1 MPELKQPQ
9 EAAEKTTEQ
18 PLTTKKKRAMLEYMA
33 IMFAAAFL
41 LVAISLL
48 IKVIDMKGEM
58 EAANTGARE
67 NIALLQKD
75 LDAARAESAE
85 LQTQLAEANAASSE
99 AADKLSEAETRLSEA
114 EKARARGSRGLRP
127 REGLRRPRLRQ
138 RLLRQLL
145 LRIPRCPRLA
155 ARGRHAGAAHVRIR
169 AAARRE
175 LPDGFF
181 PAGQLAGAVRA
192 DAAGQ

>member
-1 MPELKQPQ
+1 MPELKRPQ
-9 EAAEKTTEQ
+9 EAAETTTEQ

-85 LQTQLAEANAASSE
+85 LQTKLDEANTASSE
-99 AADKLSEAETRLSEA
+99 AADKLSDAETRLSEA
-114 EKARARGSRGLRP
+114 EKARETLEKTLESAQKENDTLSRRAQANELLVSAQAALEQGDYAALRSHL
-127 REGLRRPRLRQ
+127 EALGAYADALKDD
-138 RLLRQLL
+138 
-145 LRIPRCPRLA
+145 
-155 ARGRHAGAAHVRIR
+155 GAALYETLRSYI
-169 AAARRE
+169 
-175 LPDGFF
+175 D
-181 PAGQLAGAVRA
+181 
-192 DAAGQ
+192 

>member
-85 LQTQLAEANAASSE
+85 LQTQLNEANTASSE

-114 EKARARGSRGLRP
+114 EKARETLEKTLESAQKENDTLSRRAQANELLVSAQAALEQGDYAALRSHLTAL
-127 REGLRRPRLRQ
+127 EAYADALKDD
-138 RLLRQLL
+138 
-145 LRIPRCPRLA
+145 
-155 ARGRHAGAAHVRIR
+155 GAALYETLRSYI
-169 AAARRE
+169 
-175 LPDGFF
+175 D
-181 PAGQLAGAVRA
+181 
-192 DAAGQ
+192 

>member
-85 LQTQLAEANAASSE
+85 LQTKLDEANAASSE

-114 EKARARGSRGLRP
+114 EKARETLEKTLESAQKENDTLSRRAQANELLVSAQAALEQGDYAALRSHL
-127 REGLRRPRLRQ
+127 EAL
-138 RLLRQLL
+138 
-145 LRIPRCPRLA
+145 
-155 ARGRHAGAAHVRIR
+155 GAY
-169 AAARRE
+169 
-175 LPDGFF
+175 
-181 PAGQLAGAVRA
+181 A
-192 DAAGQ
+192 DALKDDGTALYEILRSYID

>member
-75 LDAARAESAE
+75 LDATRAESAE
-85 LQTQLAEANAASSE
+85 LQTQLNEANAASSE
-99 AADKLSEAETRLSEA
+99 AADKLSDAETRLSEA
-114 EKARARGSRGLRP
+114 EKARETLEKTLESAQKENDTLSRRAQANELLVSAQAALEQGDYAALRSHL
-127 REGLRRPRLRQ
+127 EALGAYADALKDD
-138 RLLRQLL
+138 
-145 LRIPRCPRLA
+145 
-155 ARGRHAGAAHVRIR
+155 GAALYEILRSYI
-169 AAARRE
+169 
-175 LPDGFF
+175 D
-181 PAGQLAGAVRA
+181 
-192 DAAGQ
+192 

>member
-9 EAAEKTTEQ
+9 EAAKTTTEQ

-85 LQTQLAEANAASSE
+85 LQTQLDEANTASSE
-99 AADKLSEAETRLSEA
+99 AGPSGAKRGMSVAERVAADSDFSEFN
-114 EKARARGSRGLRP
+114 
-127 REGLRRPRLRQ
+127 
-138 RLLRQLL
+138 
-145 LRIPRCPRLA
+145 
-155 ARGRHAGAAHVRIR
+155 
-169 AAARRE
+169 
-175 LPDGFF
+175 D
-181 PAGQLAGAVRA
+181 
-192 DAAGQ
+192 D

>member
-41 LVAISLL
+41 LVAVSLL

-85 LQTQLAEANAASSE
+85 LQTKLDEANTASSE

-114 EKARARGSRGLRP
+114 EKARETLEKTLESAQKENDTLSRRVQANELLVSAQAALEQGDYAALRSHL
-127 REGLRRPRLRQ
+127 EALGAYADALKDD
-138 RLLRQLL
+138 
-145 LRIPRCPRLA
+145 
-155 ARGRHAGAAHVRIR
+155 GAALYETLRSYI
-169 AAARRE
+169 
-175 LPDGFF
+175 D
-181 PAGQLAGAVRA
+181 
-192 DAAGQ
+192 

>member
-85 LQTQLAEANAASSE
+85 LQTQLNEANTASSE

-114 EKARARGSRGLRP
+114 EKARETLEKTLESAQKENDTLSRRAQANELLVSAQAALEQGDYAALRSHL
-127 REGLRRPRLRQ
+127 EALGAYADALKDD
-138 RLLRQLL
+138 
-145 LRIPRCPRLA
+145 
-155 ARGRHAGAAHVRIR
+155 GAALYEILRSYI
-169 AAARRE
+169 
-175 LPDGFF
+175 D
-181 PAGQLAGAVRA
+181 
-192 DAAGQ
+192 

>member
-9 EAAEKTTEQ
+9 EAAETTTVQ

-85 LQTQLAEANAASSE
+85 LQTQLDEANAASSE
-99 AADKLSEAETRLSEA
+99 AADKLSDAETRLSEA
-114 EKARARGSRGLRP
+114 EKARETLEKTLESAQKENDTLSRRAQANELLVSAQAALEQGDYAALRSHL
-127 REGLRRPRLRQ
+127 EALGAYADALKDD
-138 RLLRQLL
+138 
-145 LRIPRCPRLA
+145 
-155 ARGRHAGAAHVRIR
+155 GAALYETLRSYI
-169 AAARRE
+169 
-175 LPDGFF
+175 D
-181 PAGQLAGAVRA
+181 
-192 DAAGQ
+192 

>member
-9 EAAEKTTEQ
+9 HAAEKTTEQ

-41 LVAISLL
+41 LVAVSLL

-85 LQTQLAEANAASSE
+85 LQTKLDEANTASSE
-99 AADKLSEAETRLSEA
+99 AADKLSDAETRLSEA
-114 EKARARGSRGLRP
+114 EKARETLEKTLESAQKENDTLSRRAQANELLVSAQAALEQGDYAALRSHL
-127 REGLRRPRLRQ
+127 EALEAYADALKDD
-138 RLLRQLL
+138 
-145 LRIPRCPRLA
+145 
-155 ARGRHAGAAHVRIR
+155 GAALYETLRSYI
-169 AAARRE
+169 
-175 LPDGFF
+175 D
-181 PAGQLAGAVRA
+181 
-192 DAAGQ
+192 

>member
-41 LVAISLL
+41 LVAVSLL

-85 LQTQLAEANAASSE
+85 LQTKLDEANAASSE

-114 EKARARGSRGLRP
+114 EKARETLEKTLESAQKENDTLSRRAQANELLVSAQAALEQGDYAALRSHL
-127 REGLRRPRLRQ
+127 EALEAYADALKDD
-138 RLLRQLL
+138 
-145 LRIPRCPRLA
+145 
-155 ARGRHAGAAHVRIR
+155 GAALYETLRSYV
-169 AAARRE
+169 
-175 LPDGFF
+175 D
-181 PAGQLAGAVRA
+181 
-192 DAAGQ
+192 

>member
-9 EAAEKTTEQ
+9 EAAKTTTEQ

-75 LDAARAESAE
+75 LDAARARVRR
-85 LQTQLAEANAASSE
+85 
-99 AADKLSEAETRLSEA
+99 AADQARRGQHRVLRGSGQALGRRDPPERGRKGPARRSRKRS
-114 EKARARGSRGLRP
+114 RARRRKTTRSPAARRPMSCSSR
-127 REGLRRPRLRQ
+127 RRPRWSRA
-138 RLLRQLL
+138 
-145 LRIPRCPRLA
+145 IMPPSA
-155 ARGRHAGAAHVRIR
+155 AIS
-169 AAARRE
+169 RRSG
-175 LPDGFF
+175 PM
-181 PAGQLAGAVRA
+181 PTP
-192 DAAGQ
+192 

>member
-9 EAAEKTTEQ
+9 EAAKTTTEQ

-41 LVAISLL
+41 LVAVSLL

-67 NIALLQKD
+67 NIALQKD

-85 LQTQLAEANAASSE
+85 LQTQLDEANTASSE
-99 AADKLSEAETRLSEA
+99 AADKLSDAETRLSEA
-114 EKARARGSRGLRP
+114 EKARETLEKTLESAQKENDTLSRRAQANELLVSAQAALEQGDYAALRSHL
-127 REGLRRPRLRQ
+127 EALEAYADALKDD
-138 RLLRQLL
+138 
-145 LRIPRCPRLA
+145 
-155 ARGRHAGAAHVRIR
+155 GAALYEILRSYI
-169 AAARRE
+169 
-175 LPDGFF
+175 D
-181 PAGQLAGAVRA
+181 
-192 DAAGQ
+192 

>member
-41 LVAISLL
+41 LVAVSLL

-85 LQTQLAEANAASSE
+85 LQTKLDEANAASSE

-114 EKARARGSRGLRP
+114 EKARETLEKTLESAQKENDTLSRRAQANELLVSAQAALEQSDYAALRSHL
-127 REGLRRPRLRQ
+127 EALGAYADALKDD
-138 RLLRQLL
+138 
-145 LRIPRCPRLA
+145 
-155 ARGRHAGAAHVRIR
+155 GAALYEILRSYI
-169 AAARRE
+169 
-175 LPDGFF
+175 D
-181 PAGQLAGAVRA
+181 
-192 DAAGQ
+192 

>member
-33 IMFAAAFL
+33 IMFAAAVL

-114 EKARARGSRGLRP
+114 EKARETLEKTLESAQKENDTLSRRAQANELLVSAQAALEQGDYAALRSHL
-127 REGLRRPRLRQ
+127 EALGAYADALKDD
-138 RLLRQLL
+138 
-145 LRIPRCPRLA
+145 
-155 ARGRHAGAAHVRIR
+155 GAALYEILRSYI
-169 AAARRE
+169 
-175 LPDGFF
+175 D
-181 PAGQLAGAVRA
+181 
-192 DAAGQ
+192 

>member
-85 LQTQLAEANAASSE
+85 LQTKLDEANAASSE
-99 AADKLSEAETRLSEA
+99 AADKLSDAETRLSEA
-114 EKARARGSRGLRP
+114 EKARETLEKTLESAQKENDTLSRRAQANELLVSAQAALEQGDYAALRSHL
-127 REGLRRPRLRQ
+127 EALE
-138 RLLRQLL
+138 
-145 LRIPRCPRLA
+145 A
-155 ARGRHAGAAHVRIR
+155 Y
-169 AAARRE
+169 
-175 LPDGFF
+175 
-181 PAGQLAGAVRA
+181 A
-192 DAAGQ
+192 DALKDDGTALYETLRSYID

>member
-41 LVAISLL
+41 LVAVSLL

-75 LDAARAESAE
+75 LDAARAESAK
-85 LQTQLAEANAASSE
+85 LQTQLDEANAASSE
-99 AADKLSEAETRLSEA
+99 AADKLSDAETRLSEA
-114 EKARARGSRGLRP
+114 EKARETLEKTLESAQKENDTLSRRAQANELLVSAQAALEQGDYAALRSHLTAL
-127 REGLRRPRLRQ
+127 EAYADALKDD
-138 RLLRQLL
+138 
-145 LRIPRCPRLA
+145 
-155 ARGRHAGAAHVRIR
+155 GAALYEILRSYI
-169 AAARRE
+169 
-175 LPDGFF
+175 D
-181 PAGQLAGAVRA
+181 
-192 DAAGQ
+192 

>member
-41 LVAISLL
+41 LVAVSLL

-85 LQTQLAEANAASSE
+85 LQTKLDEANAASSE

-114 EKARARGSRGLRP
+114 EKARETLEKTLDAAQKENDTLSRRAQANELLVSAQAALEQGDYAALRSHLTAL
-127 REGLRRPRLRQ
+127 GAYADALKDD
-138 RLLRQLL
+138 
-145 LRIPRCPRLA
+145 
-155 ARGRHAGAAHVRIR
+155 GAALYEILRSYI
-169 AAARRE
+169 
-175 LPDGFF
+175 D
-181 PAGQLAGAVRA
+181 
-192 DAAGQ
+192 

>member
-58 EAANTGARE
+58 GAANTGARE

-85 LQTQLAEANAASSE
+85 LQTKLDEANTASSE
-99 AADKLSEAETRLSEA
+99 AADKLSDAETRLSEA
-114 EKARARGSRGLRP
+114 EKARETLEKTLESAQKENDTLSRRAQANELLVSAQAALEQGDYAALRSHL
-127 REGLRRPRLRQ
+127 EALGAYADALKDD
-138 RLLRQLL
+138 
-145 LRIPRCPRLA
+145 
-155 ARGRHAGAAHVRIR
+155 GAALYETLRSYI
-169 AAARRE
+169 
-175 LPDGFF
+175 D
-181 PAGQLAGAVRA
+181 
-192 DAAGQ
+192 

>member
-85 LQTQLAEANAASSE
+85 LQTKLDEANTASSE
-99 AADKLSEAETRLSEA
+99 AADKLSDAETRLSEA
-114 EKARARGSRGLRP
+114 EKARETLEKTLESAQKGNDTLSRRAQANELLVSAQAALEQGDYAALRSHL
-127 REGLRRPRLRQ
+127 EALGAYADALKDD
-138 RLLRQLL
+138 
-145 LRIPRCPRLA
+145 
-155 ARGRHAGAAHVRIR
+155 GAALYETLRSYI
-169 AAARRE
+169 
-175 LPDGFF
+175 D
-181 PAGQLAGAVRA
+181 
-192 DAAGQ
+192 

>member
-1 MPELKQPQ
+1 MPELKPPQ

-85 LQTQLAEANAASSE
+85 LQTKLDEANTASSE
-99 AADKLSEAETRLSEA
+99 AADKLSDAETRLSEA
-114 EKARARGSRGLRP
+114 EKARETLEKTLESAQKENDTLSRRAQANELRVSAQAAL
-127 REGLRRPRLRQ
+127 EQGDYAALRSHLEA
-138 RLLRQLL
+138 LGAYADALKDD
-145 LRIPRCPRLA
+145 
-155 ARGRHAGAAHVRIR
+155 GAALYETLRSYI
-169 AAARRE
+169 
-175 LPDGFF
+175 D
-181 PAGQLAGAVRA
+181 
-192 DAAGQ
+192 

>member
-41 LVAISLL
+41 LVAVSLL

-85 LQTQLAEANAASSE
+85 LQTKLDEANTASSE
-99 AADKLSEAETRLSEA
+99 AADKLSDAETRLSEA
-114 EKARARGSRGLRP
+114 EKARVTLEKTLESAQKENDTLSRRAQANELLVSAQAALEQGDYAALRSHL
-127 REGLRRPRLRQ
+127 EALGAYADALKDD
-138 RLLRQLL
+138 
-145 LRIPRCPRLA
+145 
-155 ARGRHAGAAHVRIR
+155 GAALYEILRSYI
-169 AAARRE
+169 
-175 LPDGFF
+175 D
-181 PAGQLAGAVRA
+181 
-192 DAAGQ
+192 

>member
-9 EAAEKTTEQ
+9 ETAKTTTEQ

-85 LQTQLAEANAASSE
+85 LQTKLDEANAASSE
-99 AADKLSEAETRLSEA
+99 AADKLSDAETRLSEA
-114 EKARARGSRGLRP
+114 EKARETLEKTLESAQKENDTLSRRAQANELLVSAQAALEQGDYAALRSHL
-127 REGLRRPRLRQ
+127 EALEAYADALKDD
-138 RLLRQLL
+138 
-145 LRIPRCPRLA
+145 
-155 ARGRHAGAAHVRIR
+155 GAALYETLRSYI
-169 AAARRE
+169 
-175 LPDGFF
+175 D
-181 PAGQLAGAVRA
+181 
-192 DAAGQ
+192 

>member
-41 LVAISLL
+41 LVAVSLL

-85 LQTQLAEANAASSE
+85 LQTKLDEANAASSE

-114 EKARARGSRGLRP
+114 EKARETIEKTLESAQKENDTLSRRAQANELLVSAQAALEQGDYAALRSHL
-127 REGLRRPRLRQ
+127 EALGAYADALKDD
-138 RLLRQLL
+138 
-145 LRIPRCPRLA
+145 
-155 ARGRHAGAAHVRIR
+155 GAALYETLRSYI
-169 AAARRE
+169 
-175 LPDGFF
+175 D
-181 PAGQLAGAVRA
+181 
-192 DAAGQ
+192 

>member
-75 LDAARAESAE
+75 LDAARVESAE
-85 LQTQLAEANAASSE
+85 LQTKLDEANAASSE
-99 AADKLSEAETRLSEA
+99 AADKHSDAETRLSEA
-114 EKARARGSRGLRP
+114 EKARETLEKTLESAQKENDTLSRRAQANELLVSAQAALEQGDYAALRSHL
-127 REGLRRPRLRQ
+127 EALGAYADALKDD
-138 RLLRQLL
+138 
-145 LRIPRCPRLA
+145 
-155 ARGRHAGAAHVRIR
+155 GAALYETLRSYI
-169 AAARRE
+169 
-175 LPDGFF
+175 D
-181 PAGQLAGAVRA
+181 
-192 DAAGQ
+192 

>member
-85 LQTQLAEANAASSE
+85 LQTKLDEANTASSE
-99 AADKLSEAETRLSEA
+99 AADKLSDAETRLSEA
-114 EKARARGSRGLRP
+114 EKARETLEKTLDSAQKDNDTLSRRAQANELLVSAQAALEQGDYAALRSHL
-127 REGLRRPRLRQ
+127 EALGAYADALKDD
-138 RLLRQLL
+138 
-145 LRIPRCPRLA
+145 
-155 ARGRHAGAAHVRIR
+155 GAALYETLRSYI
-169 AAARRE
+169 
-175 LPDGFF
+175 D
-181 PAGQLAGAVRA
+181 
-192 DAAGQ
+192 

>member
-9 EAAEKTTEQ
+9 EEAEKTTEQ

-85 LQTQLAEANAASSE
+85 LQTKLDEANTASSE
-99 AADKLSEAETRLSEA
+99 AADKLSDAETRLSEA
-114 EKARARGSRGLRP
+114 EKARETLEKTLESAQKENDTLSRRAQANELLVSAQAALEQGDYAALRSHL
-127 REGLRRPRLRQ
+127 EALGAYADALKDD
-138 RLLRQLL
+138 
-145 LRIPRCPRLA
+145 
-155 ARGRHAGAAHVRIR
+155 GAALYETLRSYI
-169 AAARRE
+169 
-175 LPDGFF
+175 D
-181 PAGQLAGAVRA
+181 
-192 DAAGQ
+192 

>member
-9 EAAEKTTEQ
+9 EVAEKTTEQ

-85 LQTQLAEANAASSE
+85 LQTKLDEANTASSE
-99 AADKLSEAETRLSEA
+99 AADKLSDAETRLSEA
-114 EKARARGSRGLRP
+114 EKARETLEKTLESAQKENDTLSRRAQANELLVSAQAALEQGDYAALRSHL
-127 REGLRRPRLRQ
+127 EALEAYADALKDD
-138 RLLRQLL
+138 
-145 LRIPRCPRLA
+145 
-155 ARGRHAGAAHVRIR
+155 GAALYETLRSYI
-169 AAARRE
+169 
-175 LPDGFF
+175 D
-181 PAGQLAGAVRA
+181 
-192 DAAGQ
+192 

>member
-75 LDAARAESAE
+75 LDAARAGSAE
-85 LQTQLAEANAASSE
+85 LQTKLDEANAASSE

-114 EKARARGSRGLRP
+114 EKARETLEKTLESAQKENDTLSRRAQANELLVSAQAALEQGDYAALRSHL
-127 REGLRRPRLRQ
+127 EALEAYADALKDD
-138 RLLRQLL
+138 
-145 LRIPRCPRLA
+145 
-155 ARGRHAGAAHVRIR
+155 GAALYETLRSYI
-169 AAARRE
+169 
-175 LPDGFF
+175 D
-181 PAGQLAGAVRA
+181 
-192 DAAGQ
+192 

>member
-9 EAAEKTTEQ
+9 EAAEKITEQ

-85 LQTQLAEANAASSE
+85 LQTKLDEANAASSE

-114 EKARARGSRGLRP
+114 EKARETLEKTLESAQKENDTLSRRAQANELLVSAQAALEQGDYAALRSHL
-127 REGLRRPRLRQ
+127 EALE
-138 RLLRQLL
+138 
-145 LRIPRCPRLA
+145 A
-155 ARGRHAGAAHVRIR
+155 Y
-169 AAARRE
+169 
-175 LPDGFF
+175 
-181 PAGQLAGAVRA
+181 A
-192 DAAGQ
+192 DALKDDGTALYETLRSYID

>member
-58 EAANTGARE
+58 EAANTCARE

-85 LQTQLAEANAASSE
+85 LQTKLDEANTASSE

-114 EKARARGSRGLRP
+114 EKARETLEKTLESAQKENDTLSRRAQANELLVSAQAALEQGDYAALRSHL
-127 REGLRRPRLRQ
+127 EALGAYADALKDD
-138 RLLRQLL
+138 
-145 LRIPRCPRLA
+145 
-155 ARGRHAGAAHVRIR
+155 GAALYEILRSYT
-169 AAARRE
+169 
-175 LPDGFF
+175 D
-181 PAGQLAGAVRA
+181 
-192 DAAGQ
+192 

>member
-41 LVAISLL
+41 LVAVSLL

-85 LQTQLAEANAASSE
+85 LQTQLDEANAAASE
-99 AADKLSEAETRLSEA
+99 AADKLTDAESRLSEA
-114 EKARARGSRGLRP
+114 EKSCETLEKTLDAAQKENDTLSRRAQANELLVSAQAALEQGDYAALRSHLTALEAYADAL
-127 REGLRRPRLRQ
+127 REN
-138 RLLRQLL
+138 
-145 LRIPRCPRLA
+145 
-155 ARGRHAGAAHVRIR
+155 GAALYETLRTYIN
-169 AAARRE
+169 
-175 LPDGFF
+175 
-181 PAGQLAGAVRA
+181 
-192 DAAGQ
+192 

>member
-33 IMFAAAFL
+33 IMLAAAFL
-41 LVAISLL
+41 LVAVSLL

-85 LQTQLAEANAASSE
+85 LQTKLDEANAASSE

-114 EKARARGSRGLRP
+114 EKARETLEKTLESAQKENDTLSRRAQANELLVSAQAALEQGDYAALRSHL
-127 REGLRRPRLRQ
+127 EALGAYADALKDD
-138 RLLRQLL
+138 
-145 LRIPRCPRLA
+145 
-155 ARGRHAGAAHVRIR
+155 GAALYEILRSYI
-169 AAARRE
+169 
-175 LPDGFF
+175 D
-181 PAGQLAGAVRA
+181 
-192 DAAGQ
+192 

>member
-9 EAAEKTTEQ
+9 EAAETTMEQ

-67 NIALLQKD
+67 NTALLQKD

-85 LQTQLAEANAASSE
+85 LQTKLDEANTASSE

-114 EKARARGSRGLRP
+114 EKARETLEKTLESAQKENDTLSRRAQANELLVSAQAALEQGDYAALRSHL
-127 REGLRRPRLRQ
+127 EALEAYADALKDD
-138 RLLRQLL
+138 
-145 LRIPRCPRLA
+145 
-155 ARGRHAGAAHVRIR
+155 GAALYEILRSYI
-169 AAARRE
+169 
-175 LPDGFF
+175 D
-181 PAGQLAGAVRA
+181 
-192 DAAGQ
+192 

>member
-114 EKARARGSRGLRP
+114 EKARETLEKTLESAQKENDTISRRAQANELLVSAQAALEQGDYAALRSHL
-127 REGLRRPRLRQ
+127 EAL
-138 RLLRQLL
+138 
-145 LRIPRCPRLA
+145 
-155 ARGRHAGAAHVRIR
+155 GAY
-169 AAARRE
+169 
-175 LPDGFF
+175 
-181 PAGQLAGAVRA
+181 A
-192 DAAGQ
+192 DALKDDGAGLYEILRSYID

>member
-18 PLTTKKKRAMLEYMA
+18 PLTTKKKRAMLEYLA

-85 LQTQLAEANAASSE
+85 LQTQLNEANAASSE

-114 EKARARGSRGLRP
+114 EKARETLEKTLESAQKENDTLSRRAQANELLVSAQAALEQGDYAALRSHL
-127 REGLRRPRLRQ
+127 EALEAYADALKDD
-138 RLLRQLL
+138 
-145 LRIPRCPRLA
+145 
-155 ARGRHAGAAHVRIR
+155 GAALYETLRSYI
-169 AAARRE
+169 
-175 LPDGFF
+175 D
-181 PAGQLAGAVRA
+181 
-192 DAAGQ
+192 

>member
-9 EAAEKTTEQ
+9 EAAKTTTEQ

-48 IKVIDMKGEM
+48 MKGEM

-85 LQTQLAEANAASSE
+85 LQTKLDEANTASSE

-114 EKARARGSRGLRP
+114 EKARETLEKTLESAQKENDTLSRRAQANELLVSAQAALEQGDYAALRSHL
-127 REGLRRPRLRQ
+127 EALGAYADALKDD
-138 RLLRQLL
+138 
-145 LRIPRCPRLA
+145 
-155 ARGRHAGAAHVRIR
+155 GAALYETLRSYI
-169 AAARRE
+169 
-175 LPDGFF
+175 D
-181 PAGQLAGAVRA
+181 
-192 DAAGQ
+192 

>member
-18 PLTTKKKRAMLEYMA
+18 PLITKKKRAMLEYMA

-41 LVAISLL
+41 LVVISLL

-85 LQTQLAEANAASSE
+85 LQTKLDEANAASSE
-99 AADKLSEAETRLSEA
+99 AADKLSDAETRLSEA
-114 EKARARGSRGLRP
+114 EKARETLEKTLDAAQKENDTLSRRAQANELLVSAQAALEQGDYAALRSHL
-127 REGLRRPRLRQ
+127 EALEAYADALKDD
-138 RLLRQLL
+138 
-145 LRIPRCPRLA
+145 
-155 ARGRHAGAAHVRIR
+155 GAALYETLRSYI
-169 AAARRE
+169 
-175 LPDGFF
+175 D
-181 PAGQLAGAVRA
+181 
-192 DAAGQ
+192 